1 MQASP
6 VLKHL
11 VLVGGGHSHV
21 EVLRQFAMRPV
32 RGLRITL
39 VSPSSTS
46 AYSGMLPG
54 HVAGHYAA
62 DEIHIDLRRLTTA
75 AGARFLRAG
84 VTGMD
89 PEARTLSFDDR
100 PTLSYDLLSLN
111 IGAVPNFGD
120 VAGAREFA
128 LPVKPVDRFLERLS
142 DILAESGSQHIGVV
156 GGGAAG
162 VEIALALEYR
172 LRRTSGHRVSL
183 IEAGE
188 EILPSLSAGARRR
201 VRQALSSKGIEIHT
215 GRGVRAVTVDGI
227 DLEGGGAIPL
237 DVVTWATGAMAPNWS
252 TETRLDLDQDGFVLV
267 DQHLRSVSHPDVFA
281 AGDVAVID
289 GDRLSRAGV
298 YAVRQGRVLAEN
310 LRRELLGRATQPYR
324 AQRRFLGLLAT
335 GPRHAVASRG
345 MFSASGDWVWRWK
358 DSIDRRFMR
367 RYRDL
372 SFSMSQG
379 PSGDVLPELAAMDAE
394 ALMRCKGCG
403 GKLGPGALSMAL
415 GRLAASSP
423 AVELSS
429 LDDAAVLKPPP
440 GMVVLQSVD
449 YFPAL
454 VSDPFVFGQIA
465 ANHCLG
471 DIHAMGAKPWTALA
485 LAQVRSGS
493 EEIKQE
499 DLFQMLAGAAR
510 VFENEGIAL
519 VGGHS
524 VEGDELA
531 LGFTVNGL
539 AAPEEVRRKSG
550 LRAGDALILT
560 KPLGTGVLFA
570 AEMRG
575 RAKPGWIDCAV
586 QTMLRS
592 CGPAAV
598 LARHGVTGM
607 TDVTGF
613 GLAGHL
619 GEMLTASKTDAEL
632 NLDAIPALDG
642 AIELIEA
649 GIESSLAPG
658 NRERM
663 AALLHDP
670 ANGGDA
676 RVALL
681 ADPQTAGGLLAGV
694 RADQADACV
703 DALKAA
709 GDDARIIGTVTPM
722 RSSAAAFHLS

>member
-1 MQASP
+1 
-6 VLKHL
+6 
-11 VLVGGGHSHV
+11 
-21 EVLRQFAMRPV
+21 
-32 RGLRITL
+32 
-39 VSPSSTS
+39 
-46 AYSGMLPG
+46 
-54 HVAGHYAA
+54 
-62 DEIHIDLRRLTTA
+62 
-75 AGARFLRAG
+75 
-84 VTGMD
+84 
-89 PEARTLSFDDR
+89 
-100 PTLSYDLLSLN
+100 
-111 IGAVPNFGD
+111 
-120 VAGAREFA
+120 
-128 LPVKPVDRFLERLS
+128 
-142 DILAESGSQHIGVV
+142 
-156 GGGAAG
+156 
-162 VEIALALEYR
+162 
-172 LRRTSGHRVSL
+172 
-183 IEAGE
+183 
-188 EILPSLSAGARRR
+188 
-201 VRQALSSKGIEIHT
+201 
-215 GRGVRAVTVDGI
+215 
-227 DLEGGGAIPL
+227 
-237 DVVTWATGAMAPNWS
+237 
-252 TETRLDLDQDGFVLV
+252 
-267 DQHLRSVSHPDVFA
+267 
-281 AGDVAVID
+281 
-289 GDRLSRAGV
+289 
-298 YAVRQGRVLAEN
+298 
-310 LRRELLGRATQPYR
+310 
-324 AQRRFLGLLAT
+324 
-335 GPRHAVASRG
+335 
-345 MFSASGDWVWRWK
+345 
-358 DSIDRRFMR
+358 MR

-372 SFSMSQG
+372 SVSMSQG
-379 PSGDVLPELAAMDAE
+379 PSGDVLPELAAMDTE

-440 GMVVLQSVD
+440 GMAVLQSVD

-465 ANHCLG
+465 VNHCLG
-471 DIHAMGAKPWTALA
+471 DIHAMGAKPWAALA
-485 LAQVRSGS
+485 LAQVGSGS

-510 VFENEGIAL
+510 VFESEGIVL

-539 AAPEEVRRKSG
+539 AAPEEVGRKSG

-575 RAKPGWIDCAV
+575 RAKLGWIDCAV

-592 CGPAAV
+592 CGPAAAV

-670 ANGGDA
+670 ANEGDA

-681 ADPQTAGGLLAGV
+681 ADPQTADGLLAGV

-709 GDDARIIGTVTPM
+709 GDDASIIGTVATM
-722 RSSAAAFHLS
+722 HSSTAAIHLS